1 MISPDHQT
9 HTAAASPTSDTTQA
23 GAGMLDMETVVAA
36 AQTFASE
43 IVLDTLLEKIMRIV
57 TAHAGAQTGL
67 LVLEQDGALLI
78 EGQCCTASDDVTVLQ
93 SLPVESCERLSPAI
107 VNHVWLTGESLLLN
121 DVRNDAYFADDPYI
135 AHTRLQAVICIPVSS
150 RGQRIGILYLEYSD
164 QQYTHAD
171 GTFAPQHIE
180 MLHTLIAHAAIS
192 LENARLYENM
202 KREID
207 ERKRAE
213 EALRRITEG
222 TASVTGGDFFR
233 SLVRYLAAIF
243 NVRYAMVAECTDV
256 AKTRVRTLAFL
267 GENTFKEN
275 FEYDIRGTPCELVVA
290 GDVSYYPERLHD
302 LFPQGSHS
310 DVESYLGA
318 PICNSSGSIVGHMAL
333 FDDRPMHRTPYDLSI
348 MQIFAARAGAELERK
363 QTEEAWQQ
371 SMDLLQSFLDHS
383 PAAIYLKDTAGRYI
397 LLNQRAAQTIG
408 YEREQII
415 SQRDADLFPADLATL
430 LWEHDR
436 QVLNTG
442 TPGEVEE
449 TIMQQDGLHT
459 FISVKFPCYDAQGTI
474 YAVGGVSTD
483 ITERKQA
490 EAALRESEE
499 QLRHLNEQLE
509 DHSRNLEQKVS
520 VRTYEIERR
529 RQVAEGLH
537 DLLAILN
544 SNRSLDEILHYILEK
559 AVWLLDAPGSAI
571 YRLEVEQAR
580 FVVQAARGMPAD
592 YVEKLS
598 FPVDQSFLGQAVLRR
613 QPIVITDLSTH
624 AWDEKIRLSNQR
636 RGILAT
642 YQALLTVP
650 LIRQGKSKD
659 LDEIYGG
666 IALYYTASRPFSKD
680 DIDLAVAFAD
690 QAALALENAQL
701 RQQVK
706 QSAVLE
712 ERSRLAR
719 ELHDSVTQSLY
730 SLTLLAEG
738 WRRLAGSGRL
748 EDAAEPLAELGGI
761 AQQAL
766 KEMRLLV
773 HELRPPALEKQGLL
787 GALHERLA
795 SVERRAGVDAR
806 LLADDVV
813 ELPGPAQ
820 EVLYR
825 IAQEA
830 LNNALKHAAATSVT
844 VHVRANTT
852 RAELEVVDNGQ
863 GFDPATM
870 GEHGGIGL
878 TSMQERAEQQGGS
891 LVIESA
897 PGEGTRVWVTIGLNT
912 A

>member
-1 MISPDHQT
+1 
-9 HTAAASPTSDTTQA
+9 
-23 GAGMLDMETVVAA
+23 
-36 AQTFASE
+36 
-43 IVLDTLLEKIMRIV
+43 
-57 TAHAGAQTGL
+57 
-67 LVLEQDGALLI
+67 
-78 EGQCCTASDDVTVLQ
+78 
-93 SLPVESCERLSPAI
+93 
-107 VNHVWLTGESLLLN
+107 
-121 DVRNDAYFADDPYI
+121 
-135 AHTRLQAVICIPVSS
+135 
-150 RGQRIGILYLEYSD
+150 
-164 QQYTHAD
+164 
-171 GTFAPQHIE
+171 
-180 MLHTLIAHAAIS
+180 
-192 LENARLYENM
+192 
-202 KREID
+202 
-207 ERKRAE
+207 
-213 EALRRITEG
+213 
-222 TASVTGGDFFR
+222 
-233 SLVRYLAAIF
+233 
-243 NVRYAMVAECTDV
+243 
-256 AKTRVRTLAFL
+256 
-267 GENTFKEN
+267 
-275 FEYDIRGTPCELVVA
+275 
-290 GDVSYYPERLHD
+290 
-302 LFPQGSHS
+302 
-310 DVESYLGA
+310 
-318 PICNSSGSIVGHMAL
+318 
-333 FDDRPMHRTPYDLSI
+333 
-348 MQIFAARAGAELERK
+348 
-363 QTEEAWQQ
+363 
-371 SMDLLQSFLDHS
+371 MDLLQSFLDHS

-408 YEREQII
+408 HEREQII
-415 SQRDADLFPADLATL
+415 SQRDADLFPADMATL
-430 LWEHDR
+430 LWNHDR
-436 QVLNTG
+436 EVLNTG
-442 TPGEVEE
+442 IPIEVEE
-449 TIMQQDGLHT
+449 AIMQQDGLHT
-459 FISVKFPCYDAQGTI
+459 FISVKFPCSDAQGTI

-509 DHSRNLEQKVS
+509 DYSRNLEHKVS
-520 VRTYEIERR
+520 ERTYEIERR
-529 RQVAEGLH
+529 RQVAEELH

-559 AVWLLDAPGSAI
+559 AVWLLDAPGGAI
-571 YRLEVEQAR
+571 YRLEAEQAQ
-580 FVVQAARGMPAD
+580 FVVQASRGMPAD

-598 FPVDQSFLGQAVLRR
+598 FPVDQSFLGQAVLTR

-624 AWDEKIRLSNQR
+624 AWDEKIRLSNER

-666 IALYYTASRPFSKD
+666 IALYYTAARPFSQED
-680 DIDLAVAFAD
+680 VDLAVAFAD

-706 QSAVLE
+706 QAAVLE

-748 EDAAEPLAELGGI
+748 EDAAEPLAELGSI

-806 LLADDVV
+806 LLADDVA

-830 LNNALKHAAATSVT
+830 LNNALKHAAATTVM
-844 VHVRANTT
+844 VHVRSNTE

-870 GEHGGIGL
+870 DERGGIGL

-897 PGEGTRVWVTIGLNT
+897 PGHGTRVRVTIGLDT
-912 A
+912 GEHRAA